1 MHRGLNSAAVTLI
14 PFPMCLPQDQFERVI
29 LNMYVKP
36 DKPVVSYLTPL
47 TGYVGGCSE
56 KATAAAE
63 ALLPYSHIFS
73 SLPSPCSLTKE
84 MLDTQGMPL
93 AQAVGILRQVLPP
106 QAVLVGQNI
115 AKDVEWLGL
124 VEGRDFAGLQDL
136 TGLYRVWN
144 PRYKSFT
151 VFGQDHLAKVLLDWN
166 TGDQHDA
173 VGDAVKSIRL
183 FNMYRQLHGQPTV
196 WQAQVEARLLATQ
209 PEPSFAKKNPSF
221 EGVCMGNRR
230 TCTCGAPFF
239 G

>member
-1 MHRGLNSAAVTLI
+1 
-14 PFPMCLPQDQFERVI
+14 
-29 LNMYVKP
+29 
-36 DKPVVSYLTPL
+36 
-47 TGYVGGCSE
+47 
-56 KATAAAE
+56 
-63 ALLPYSHIFS
+63 
-73 SLPSPCSLTKE
+73 
-84 MLDTQGMPL
+84 MLDSQGMPL
-93 AQAVGILRQVLPP
+93 AQAVAILRQFLPP
-106 QAVLVGQNI
+106 QASLVGQNI

-124 VEGRDFAGLQDL
+124 VEGRDYRQMQDL
-136 TGLYRVWN
+136 TGLYRIWN
-144 PRYKSFT
+144 PRYNSFS

-173 VGDAVKSIRL
+173 VGDAIKSIRL
-183 FNMYRQLHGQPTV
+183 FNMHRQLHGQPAV